1 MSSVLR
7 RLCCLLAALAALL
20 PAARAAEV
28 PRALVLPPGFTI
40 ELWAELEDA
49 RTLVLGGGGR
59 TVYVGSRRAGT
70 VTALR
75 DTDGDGRADARWTLA
90 TGLTM
95 PNGLAVRG
103 DALYVADV
111 DRLLRFARVEA
122 SFGQPVAPQVL
133 RKDLPRD
140 SAHGWRYLAFGPD
153 GKLYL
158 SIGAPCNVCEA
169 PGYAEL
175 RRMDAEG
182 RDEETVARGLR
193 NSVGFAW
200 RPGTR
205 ELWLTDNGRD
215 WLGDDQPPDEIDILI
230 TPGAHFGFPYCHGG
244 RLPDPQYGRGR
255 SCDDYSAPALRLD
268 AHVAPLGILFYGGRQ
283 FPAEYRGRVFV
294 AEHGSWNRSRKSG
307 YRVMMADVVDGRP
320 EDYRP
325 FLIGFERDG
334 EVSGRPAYLLELP
347 DGSLLL
353 SDDQGGRIYRI
364 RYSGGSGG

>member
-49 RTLVLGGGGR
+49 RTLVLGGDGR

-215 WLGDDQPPDEIDILI
+215 WLGDDQPP
-230 TPGAHFGFPYCHGG
+230 
-244 RLPDPQYGRGR
+244 
-255 SCDDYSAPALRLD
+255 
-268 AHVAPLGILFYGGRQ
+268 
-283 FPAEYRGRVFV
+283 
-294 AEHGSWNRSRKSG
+294 
-307 YRVMMADVVDGRP
+307 
-320 EDYRP
+320 
-325 FLIGFERDG
+325 
-334 EVSGRPAYLLELP
+334 
-347 DGSLLL
+347 
-353 SDDQGGRIYRI
+353 
-364 RYSGGSGG
+364 

>member
-1 MSSVLR
+1 MSSVLP

-49 RTLVLGGGGR
+49 RTLVLGGDGR

-103 DALYVADV
+103 DTLYVADV

-122 SFGQPVAPQVL
+122 SFGHPVAPQVL

-215 WLGDDQPPDEIDILI
+215 WLGDDQPPDELNHA
-230 TPGAHFGFPYCHGG
+230 PKAGLHFGYPYCHGG
-244 RLPDPQYGRGR
+244 TIADPEFGGKRACR
-255 SCDDYSAPALRLD
+255 EFTPPAVALGP
-268 AHVAPLGILFYGGRQ
+268 HVASLGMRFYTGAM
-283 FPAEYRGRVFV
+283 FPPEYRGRIFI
-294 AEHGSWNRSRKSG
+294 AEHGSWNRTEKNG
-307 YRVMMADVVDGRP
+307 YRLTVVS
-320 EDYRP
+320 
-325 FLIGFERDG
+325 RDDKG
-334 EVSGRPAYLLELP
+334 TPTYSVFAQGWLRGQRAWGRPADVLVMP
-347 DGSLLL
+347 DGALLV
-353 SDDQGGRIYRI
+353 SDDLAGVIYRI
-364 RYSGGSGG
+364 SYQKP